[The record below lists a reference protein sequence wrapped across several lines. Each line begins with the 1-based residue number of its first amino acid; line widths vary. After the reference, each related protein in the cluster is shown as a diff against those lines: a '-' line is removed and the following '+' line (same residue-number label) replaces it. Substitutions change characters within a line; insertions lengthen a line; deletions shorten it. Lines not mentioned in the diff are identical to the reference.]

1 MAAFK
6 NDLELI
12 KDLIDAGWR
21 RDQKN
26 GQGQIPYEVADNW
39 ETKNVIEKHVKRNRA
54 KPPQQGES
62 DGSDKSDVVA
72 EDTIEDTENNKLK
85 KNLVKGVKIQPAD
98 VHEDDAKEIEAYLKK
113 RKEMEE
119 EERRD
124 EEEILNDASM
134 PEDL

>member
-1 MAAFK
+1 M
-6 NDLELI
+6 LI
-12 KDLIDAGWR
+12 
-21 RDQKN
+21 
-26 GQGQIPYEVADNW
+26 
-39 ETKNVIEKHVKRNRA
+39 
-54 KPPQQGES
+54 
-62 DGSDKSDVVA
+62 
-72 EDTIEDTENNKLK
+72 KLK

-134 PEDL
+134 PEDLWVSSHRQFSLELAAQLKKHQGQ